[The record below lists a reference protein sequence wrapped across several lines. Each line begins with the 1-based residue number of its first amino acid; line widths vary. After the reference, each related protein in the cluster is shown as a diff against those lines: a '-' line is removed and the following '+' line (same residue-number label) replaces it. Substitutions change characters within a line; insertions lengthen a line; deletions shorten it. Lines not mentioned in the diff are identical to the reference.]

1 MAAEAVLTFAAEGIL
16 KRVLSLAEKEL
27 SLAWGFK
34 AELRKLGESFTTIEL
49 LLNDAA
55 HKPQAPAIE
64 KWVKEL
70 KGVAED
76 AEDVLDEFKYEVDRR
91 KVEIQNHM
99 KRKVLNFFSLSNP
112 LAFRLQMAHK
122 IQKINASL
130 VDLERKASPL
140 GLVSRNTDATSQGIR
155 WDRQTNAFFGKDEI
169 PVGRKADVSKIVTT
183 LTDSKYNQEN
193 LAVMAIVGM
202 GGLGKTTL
210 AKSVYNED
218 SIHKFFEKKIW
229 ICVSD
234 AFDVNFILHQ
244 MSEQLNREKAPSKDN
259 QHTLL
264 LSLDE
269 ELKDK
274 KYLLVL
280 NDVWNE
286 DSKLWES
293 FMECLSKLSSAKG
306 SKIIVTTRKDKVASI
321 SEKLLLRHELGK
333 LSVDECWSIMKNRA
347 FTNNSDPEFDIIGRE
362 IAENC
367 GGVPLMAKVLGGM
380 LRTKKSIEE
389 WSLFKNSRIWN
400 NLPKGEDGIMPVLRL
415 SFDNLE
421 SPSLKQCF
429 AYCSMFEKDFE
440 IERDNLIQLWMA
452 QGLLRASHDESK
464 DMEDTGNEYFDI
476 LLQSSLFQDATMGD
490 NGIVT
495 ECKMH
500 DLVHDL
506 AELVSKS
513 ESLMGDL
520 CGRDNTLEFR
530 HVARVSTSTLE
541 NIATRSARKLRSLFS
556 DNGEVP
562 ANILPRFKALR
573 VLNLSDP
580 NIEEFPVSVGRL
592 KHLRYLDISWT
603 RFKALPKSIGKLY
616 NLQTLRAVN
625 CALEEFPKELQ
636 NLINLRHIYFDEDIK
651 FPQGIGQLTCLRTL
665 PYFSVGNEIGRRIEE
680 LAGLKQLKGEL
691 IVCNLEHVKNGEEAK
706 KAKLEDKTKVHHL
719 SFNWT
724 ADRSTT
730 DNNVEEDVLEGLRP
744 HLELESLS
752 IENFMGDKF
761 PTWMMS
767 GLLNN
772 LKKINLSECNKC
784 EVVPPLGHLPNL
796 TELIIRG
803 MANLKCVGAEF
814 YGYDLVHNAATTSE
828 EITTLFPALKGLY
841 ISECADLNE
850 WMQAS
855 TTSRKKVVVF
865 PCLEMLTIENC
876 CKLRNAPSHFPF
888 LQKLEMSSCDSRTPI
903 EEMSNGL
910 TTLTSL
916 EISGIKE
923 LTCLPPGILKKNN
936 NLHSLFITNCDDL
949 TCITPDVVG
958 SCGSLKGLVI
968 SNYKNLRHLAY
979 GLDTLP
985 LLEELY
991 IEGCPSLELIQIE
1004 KGMASLQKLEI
1015 EDCGRLSRLPSGLK
1029 NCTSLQEL
1037 SIQECDG
1044 LSGPLSLWASLVEVS
1059 IGNCNNLTSIEIGS
1073 VSLTDSLQKLTIFGC
1088 RELSSIPALPQQC
1101 PSLQKLVIIDCPK
1114 LSWVGVK
1121 SSRAEKEEECISL
1134 QSTSDLRTMTSLRG
1148 LSIYRCE
1155 RLESWV
1161 SSLQFPLSLENL
1173 SIDGMPNLHILPSLD
1188 HLHSLRTL
1196 SIYNCERLE
1205 SWVSS
1210 LQFPLSLETLSID
1223 NMPNLHILPS
1233 LDHLHSL
1240 RTLWIV
1246 NWRNLK
1252 YLPTGLQ
1259 WPTGLERLTIGGF
1272 WEELDSFPDF
1282 EVGSLM
1288 HLTWLKLY
1296 GWPKLKSLPQQIQH
1310 LTSLTELWI
1319 YQIEGVETLP
1329 EWLGS
1334 LTSLTLL
1341 VIRDCK
1347 NLKNLP
1353 SVQAMQRLTKLQTLR
1368 ILGCHPLLEE
1378 RCRRD
1383 SGTDWPKIS
1392 HIPDIYSKF

>member
-1 MAAEAVLTFAAEGIL
+1 MAAEAVLTFAAKGIL
-16 KRVLSLAEKEL
+16 EKVLSLAEKQFC
-27 SLAWGFK
+27 LAWGFK
-34 AELRKLGESFTTIEL
+34 AELRKLRESFTTIEL
-49 LLNDAA
+49 LLNDVA

-64 KWVKEL
+64 EWVKKL

-99 KRKVLNFFSLSNP
+99 KRKVLNFFSISNP
-112 LAFRLQMAHK
+112 LAFRLQMARK

-130 VDLERKASPL
+130 VDLRSEASTF

-244 MSEQLNREKAPSKDN
+244 MSEQLNRAKAPSKDN

-280 NDVWNE
+280 DDVWNKN
-286 DSKLWES
+286 SKLWES
-293 FMECLSKLSSAKG
+293 FMECLAKLSSTKG
-306 SKIIVTTRKDKVASI
+306 SKIIVTTREDEVASI
-321 SEKLLLRHELGK
+321 SEKLLPRHELGK

-347 FTNNSDPEFDIIGRE
+347 FTNNIDPKFDTIGRE

-367 GGVPLMAKVLGGM
+367 GGVPLVAKVLGGI
-380 LRTKKSIEE
+380 LQTKRSIEE
-389 WSLFKNSRIWN
+389 WSSLKNNKIWN
-400 NLPKGEDGIMPVLRL
+400 NLLKEEDSSIMPVLRL

-421 SPSLKQCF
+421 SSSLKQCF
-429 AYCSMFEKDFE
+429 AYCSIFEKDLE
-440 IERDNLIQLWMA
+440 IQRDNLIQLWMA

-476 LLQSSLFQDATMGD
+476 LLQSSLFQDAMMGD

-495 ECKMH
+495 KCKMH

-520 CGRDNTLEFR
+520 CGRDNTLEIR
-530 HVARVSTSTLE
+530 HVAWVSTSTLE
-541 NIATRSARKLRSLFS
+541 NISARSAWKLRSLFS
-556 DNGEVP
+556 NNSEVP

-573 VLNLSDP
+573 VLNLWNA
-580 NIEEFPVSVGRL
+580 NIEELPVSVGRL
-592 KHLRYLDISWT
+592 KHLRYLDISKT
-603 RFKALPKSIGKLY
+603 RFKALPKSLGKLY

-651 FPQGIGQLTCLRTL
+651 FPQGIGRLTCLRTL
-665 PYFSVGNEIGRRIEE
+665 PYFPVGNEIGRRIEE

-691 IVCNLEHVKNGEEAK
+691 IVCNLKHVKNGEEAK
-706 KAKLEDKTKVHHL
+706 KAKLEDKTKVRHV

-724 ADRSTT
+724 EDRSTT
-730 DNNVEEDVLEGLRP
+730 NNNVEEDVLEGLRP

-772 LKKINLSECNKC
+772 LKKIKLSECNKC
-784 EVVPPLGHLPNL
+784 KVVPPLGHLPNL
-796 TELIIRG
+796 TELIIGG

-814 YGYDLVHNAATTSE
+814 YGYDLIHNVATTSE
-828 EITTLFPALKGLY
+828 EIITLFPALKVLY
-841 ISECADLNE
+841 IFECGDLNE
-850 WMQAS
+850 WKQAP
-855 TTSRKKVVVF
+855 TMSRKKVVVF
-865 PCLEMLTIENC
+865 PCLE
-876 CKLRNAPSHFPF
+876 
-888 LQKLEMSSCDSRTPI
+888 
-903 EEMSNGL
+903 
-910 TTLTSL
+910 
-916 EISGIKE
+916 
-923 LTCLPPGILKKNN
+923 
-936 NLHSLFITNCDDL
+936 
-949 TCITPDVVG
+949 
-958 SCGSLKGLVI
+958 
-968 SNYKNLRHLAY
+968 
-979 GLDTLP
+979 
-985 LLEELY
+985 
-991 IEGCPSLELIQIE
+991 
-1004 KGMASLQKLEI
+1004 KLEI
-1015 EDCGRLSRLPSGLK
+1015 EYCGRLSHLPSGLK
-1029 NCTSLQEL
+1029 KCTSLQKL
-1037 SIQECDG
+1037 RIWECNG
-1044 LSGPLSLWASLVEVS
+1044 LSSPLSLWASLVEVS
-1059 IGNCNNLTSIEIGS
+1059 IENCNNLTSIEIKGS
-1073 VSLTDSLQKLTIFGC
+1073 GSLTDSLQKLTIIGC
-1088 RELSSIPALPQQC
+1088 RDLSSIQC
-1101 PSLQKLVIIDCPK
+1101 PSLQELEIYNCPK
-1114 LSWVGVK
+1114 LSSFGVK

-1134 QSTSDLRTMTSLRG
+1134 QSTSDLRTMTSLR
-1148 LSIYRCE
+1148 LLRIVNCE
-1155 RLESWV
+1155 RLGSWV
-1161 SSLQFPLSLENL
+1161 SSLQFPLSLETL
-1173 SIDGMPNLHILPSLD
+1173 SIGDMPNLHILPSLD

-1196 SIYNCERLE
+1196 
-1205 SWVSS
+1205 V
-1210 LQFPLSLETLSID
+1210 
-1223 NMPNLHILPS
+1223 IL
-1233 LDHLHSL
+1233 
-1240 RTLWIV
+1240 

-1259 WPTGLERLTIGGF
+1259 WPNGLETLTIGGF

-1288 HLTWLKLY
+1288 HLTSLVLY

-1310 LTSLTELWI
+1310 LTSLTYLWI
-1319 YQIEGVETLP
+1319 SSFEGVETLP

-1334 LTSLTLL
+1334 LTSLTHLR
-1341 VIRDCK
+1341 IYYCK
-1347 NLKNLP
+1347 NLKT
-1353 SVQAMQRLTKLQTLR
+1353 MQRLTKIQSLHIIR
-1368 ILGCHPLLEE
+1368 CHPLLEE

-1392 HIPDIYSKF
+1392 HIPDFRIWGGDN

>member
-1 MAAEAVLTFAAEGIL
+1 MAAEAVLTFAAKGIL
-16 KRVLSLAEKEL
+16 EKVLSLAEKQFC
-27 SLAWGFK
+27 LAWGFK
-34 AELRKLGESFTTIEL
+34 AELRKLRESFTTIEL
-49 LLNDAA
+49 LLNDVA

-64 KWVKEL
+64 EWVKKL

-99 KRKVLNFFSLSNP
+99 KRKVLNFFSISNP
-112 LAFRLQMAHK
+112 LAFRLQMARK

-130 VDLERKASPL
+130 VDLRSEASTF

-244 MSEQLNREKAPSKDN
+244 MSEQLNRAKAPSKDN

-280 NDVWNE
+280 DDVWNKN
-286 DSKLWES
+286 SKLWES
-293 FMECLSKLSSAKG
+293 FMECLAKLSSTKG
-306 SKIIVTTRKDKVASI
+306 SKIIVTTREDEVASI
-321 SEKLLLRHELGK
+321 SEKLLPRHELGK

-347 FTNNSDPEFDIIGRE
+347 FTNNIDPKFDTIGRE

-367 GGVPLMAKVLGGM
+367 GGVPLVAKVLGGI
-380 LRTKKSIEE
+380 LQTKRSIEE
-389 WSLFKNSRIWN
+389 WSSLKNNKIWN
-400 NLPKGEDGIMPVLRL
+400 NLLKEEDSSIMPVLRL

-421 SPSLKQCF
+421 SSSLKQCF
-429 AYCSMFEKDFE
+429 AYCSIFEKDLE
-440 IERDNLIQLWMA
+440 IQRDNLIQLWMA

-476 LLQSSLFQDATMGD
+476 LLQSSLFQDAMMGD

-495 ECKMH
+495 KCKMH

-520 CGRDNTLEFR
+520 CGRDNTLEIR
-530 HVARVSTSTLE
+530 HVAWVSTSTLE
-541 NIATRSARKLRSLFS
+541 NISARSAWKLRSLFS
-556 DNGEVP
+556 NNSEVP

-573 VLNLSDP
+573 VLNLWNA
-580 NIEEFPVSVGRL
+580 NIEELPVSVGRL
-592 KHLRYLDISWT
+592 KHLRYLDISKT
-603 RFKALPKSIGKLY
+603 RFKALPKSLGKLY

-651 FPQGIGQLTCLRTL
+651 FPQGIGRLTCLRTL
-665 PYFSVGNEIGRRIEE
+665 PYFPVGNEIGRRIEE

-691 IVCNLEHVKNGEEAK
+691 IVCNLKHVKNGEEAK
-706 KAKLEDKTKVHHL
+706 KAKLEDKTKVRHV

-724 ADRSTT
+724 EDRSTT
-730 DNNVEEDVLEGLRP
+730 NNNVEEDVLEGLRP

-772 LKKINLSECNKC
+772 LKKIKLSECNKC
-784 EVVPPLGHLPNL
+784 KVVPPLGHLPNL
-796 TELIIRG
+796 TELIIGG

-814 YGYDLVHNAATTSE
+814 YGYDLIHNVATTSE
-828 EITTLFPALKGLY
+828 EIITLFPALKVLY
-841 ISECADLNE
+841 IFECGDLNE
-850 WMQAS
+850 WKQAP
-855 TTSRKKVVVF
+855 TMSRKKVVVF
-865 PCLEMLTIENC
+865 PCLEKLTVKNC

-936 NLHSLFITNCDDL
+936 NLHSLVIKNCDDL

-968 SNYKNLRHLAY
+968 SNCKNLRHLAY

-985 LLEELY
+985 LLEELT
-991 IEGCPSLELIQIE
+991 IKGCPSLELIQIE
-1004 KGMASLQKLEI
+1004 QGMAYLQKLEI
-1015 EDCGRLSRLPSGLK
+1015 EYCGRLSHLPSGLK
-1029 NCTSLQEL
+1029 KCTSLQKL
-1037 SIQECDG
+1037 RIWECNG
-1044 LSGPLSLWASLVEVS
+1044 LSSPLSLWASLVEVS
-1059 IGNCNNLTSIEIGS
+1059 IENCNNLTSIEIKGS
-1073 VSLTDSLQKLTIFGC
+1073 GSLTDSLQKLTIIGC
-1088 RELSSIPALPQQC
+1088 RDLSSIQC
-1101 PSLQKLVIIDCPK
+1101 PSLQELEIYNCPK
-1114 LSWVGVK
+1114 LSSFGVK

-1134 QSTSDLRTMTSLRG
+1134 QSTSDLRTMTSLR
-1148 LSIYRCE
+1148 LLRIVNCE
-1155 RLESWV
+1155 RLGSWV
-1161 SSLQFPLSLENL
+1161 SSLQFPLSLETL
-1173 SIDGMPNLHILPSLD
+1173 SIGDMPNLHILPSLD

-1196 SIYNCERLE
+1196 
-1205 SWVSS
+1205 V
-1210 LQFPLSLETLSID
+1210 
-1223 NMPNLHILPS
+1223 IL
-1233 LDHLHSL
+1233 
-1240 RTLWIV
+1240 

-1259 WPTGLERLTIGGF
+1259 WPNGLETLTIGGF

-1288 HLTWLKLY
+1288 HLTSLVLY

-1310 LTSLTELWI
+1310 LTSLTYLWI
-1319 YQIEGVETLP
+1319 SSFEGVETLP

-1334 LTSLTLL
+1334 LTSLTHLR
-1341 VIRDCK
+1341 IYYCK
-1347 NLKNLP
+1347 NLKT
-1353 SVQAMQRLTKLQTLR
+1353 MQRLTKIQSLHIIR
-1368 ILGCHPLLEE
+1368 CHPLLEE

-1392 HIPDIYSKF
+1392 HIPDFRIWGGDN

>member
-1 MAAEAVLTFAAEGIL
+1 MAAEAVLTFAAKGIL
-16 KRVLSLAEKEL
+16 EKVLSLAEEEF

-34 AELRKLGESFTTIEL
+34 AELRKFKESFITIEL
-49 LLNDAA
+49 LLNDVA
-55 HKPQAPAIE
+55 HKPQGTPAIE
-64 KWVKEL
+64 EWVKKL
-70 KGVAED
+70 KDVAHD
-76 AEDVLDEFKYEVDRR
+76 AEDVFDELEYEGYRR
-91 KVEIQNHM
+91 KVEIRNHM
-99 KRKVLNFFSLSNP
+99 KKKVLNFFSISNP
-112 LAFRLQMAHK
+112 LAFRLQMARK

-130 VDLERKASPL
+130 VDLRSEASTF

-193 LAVMAIVGM
+193 LA
-202 GGLGKTTL
+202 
-210 AKSVYNED
+210 SVYNED

-234 AFDVNFILHQ
+234 AF
-244 MSEQLNREKAPSKDN
+244 APSRDN

-280 NDVWNE
+280 DDVWNKN
-286 DSKLWES
+286 SKLWES

-306 SKIIVTTRKDKVASI
+306 SKIIVTTREDEVASI
-321 SEKLLLRHELGK
+321 SEKLLPRHELGK

-347 FTNNSDPEFDIIGRE
+347 FTNNSDPKFDTIGRE

-367 GGVPLMAKVLGGM
+367 GGVPLVAKVLGGI

-429 AYCSMFEKDFE
+429 AYCSMFKKDFE
-440 IERDNLIQLWMA
+440 IERENLIQLWMA
-452 QGLLRASHDESK
+452 QGLLRASHDEGK
-464 DMEDTGNEYFDI
+464 DMEDIGNEYFDI
-476 LLQSSLFQDATMGD
+476 LLQSSLFQDATMSD
-490 NGIVT
+490 NGTVT
-495 ECKMH
+495 KCKMH

-520 CGRDNTLEFR
+520 CGRDNTLEIR

-556 DNGEVP
+556 DNDEVP

-573 VLNLSDP
+573 VLNLWNA
-580 NIEEFPVSVGRL
+580 NIEELPVSVGKL
-592 KHLRYLDISWT
+592 KHLRYLDISLT
-603 RFKALPKSIGKLY
+603 RFTALPKSIGKLY

-636 NLINLRHIYFDEDIK
+636 NLINLRHIYFDKFIE
-651 FPQGIGQLTCLRTL
+651 FPQGIGRLTFLRTL

-706 KAKLEDKTKVHHL
+706 KAKLEDKTKVRHF

-724 ADRSTT
+724 EDRSTT

-772 LKKINLSECNKC
+772 LKKIKLSECNKC

-814 YGYDLVHNAATTSE
+814 YGYDLVHNVATTSE
-828 EITTLFPALKGLY
+828 EIITLFPALKVLC
-841 ISECADLNE
+841 ISKCGDLNE
-850 WMQAS
+850 WKQAP
-855 TTSRKKVVVF
+855 TMSRKKVVVF
-865 PCLEMLTIENC
+865 PCLE
-876 CKLRNAPSHFPF
+876 
-888 LQKLEMSSCDSRTPI
+888 KLEIKDCGRLSHLP
-903 EEMSNGL
+903 
-910 TTLTSL
+910 
-916 EISGIKE
+916 SG
-923 LTCLPPGILKKNN
+923 LKKC
-936 NLHSLFITNCDDL
+936 T
-949 TCITPDVVG
+949 
-958 SCGSLKGLVI
+958 
-968 SNYKNLRHLAY
+968 
-979 GLDTLP
+979 
-985 LLEELY
+985 
-991 IEGCPSLELIQIE
+991 
-1004 KGMASLQKLEI
+1004 SLQKLEI
-1015 EDCGRLSRLPSGLK
+1015 W
-1029 NCTSLQEL
+1029 
-1037 SIQECDG
+1037 ECDG
-1044 LSGPLSLWASLVEVS
+1044 LSGPLRDMPNLHILPSLDHLHSLHTLW
-1059 IGNCNNLTSIEIGS
+1059 IGNCEG
-1073 VSLTDSLQKLTIFGC
+1073 
-1088 RELSSIPALPQQC
+1088 
-1101 PSLQKLVIIDCPK
+1101 
-1114 LSWVGVK
+1114 
-1121 SSRAEKEEECISL
+1121 
-1134 QSTSDLRTMTSLRG
+1134 
-1148 LSIYRCE
+1148 
-1155 RLESWV
+1155 LESWV

-1173 SIDGMPNLHILPSLD
+1173 DIHDMPNLHILPSLD

-1196 SIYNCERLE
+1196 SI
-1205 SWVSS
+1205 
-1210 LQFPLSLETLSID
+1210 
-1223 NMPNLHILPS
+1223 
-1233 LDHLHSL
+1233 
-1240 RTLWIV
+1240 V

-1259 WPTGLERLTIGGF
+1259 WPTGLKFLSIGGF

-1288 HLTWLKLY
+1288 HLTSLELY

-1310 LTSLTELWI
+1310 LTSLTDLRI
-1319 YQIEGVETLP
+1319 YRIEGVETLP

-1334 LTSLTLL
+1334 LTSLTQLY
-1341 VIRDCK
+1341 IEDCK
-1347 NLKNLP
+1347 NLMNLP
-1353 SVQAMQRLTKLQTLR
+1353 SVQAMQRLTKLQFVGIYR
-1368 ILGCHPLLEE
+1368 CHPLLEE

-1392 HIPDIYSKF
+1392 HIQGIYSKF

>member
-16 KRVLSLAEKEL
+16 EKVLSLAKKEF

-34 AELRKLGESFTTIEL
+34 AELRKLGDSFTSIEL

-64 KWVKEL
+64 DWVKKL

-99 KRKVLNFFSLSNP
+99 KRKVLNFFSVSNP

-183 LTDSKYNQEN
+183 LTDSKYNEEN

-244 MSEQLNREKAPSKDN
+244 MSEQLNRGKAPSKDN

-280 NDVWNE
+280 DDVWNE

-321 SEKLLLRHELGK
+321 SEKLLPRHELGK

-347 FTNNSDPEFDIIGRE
+347 FTNNSDPEFDTIGRE

-367 GGVPLMAKVLGGM
+367 GGVPLVAKVLGGI

-562 ANILPRFKALR
+562 ANIFPRFKALR
-573 VLNLSDP
+573 VLNLSDA

-772 LKKINLSECNKC
+772 LKKIKLSECNKC

-814 YGYDLVHNAATTSE
+814 YGYDLVHNVATTSE
-828 EITTLFPALKGLY
+828 EIITLFPALKVLY
-841 ISECADLNE
+841 ISKCGDLNE
-850 WMQAS
+850 WKQAP
-855 TTSRKKVVVF
+855 TMSRKKVVVF
-865 PCLEMLTIENC
+865 PCLE
-876 CKLRNAPSHFPF
+876 KLR
-888 LQKLEMSSCDSRTPI
+888 I
-903 EEMSNGL
+903 W
-910 TTLTSL
+910 
-916 EISGIKE
+916 
-923 LTCLPPGILKKNN
+923 
-936 NLHSLFITNCDDL
+936 
-949 TCITPDVVG
+949 
-958 SCGSLKGLVI
+958 
-968 SNYKNLRHLAY
+968 
-979 GLDTLP
+979 
-985 LLEELY
+985 
-991 IEGCPSLELIQIE
+991 
-1004 KGMASLQKLEI
+1004 
-1015 EDCGRLSRLPSGLK
+1015 
-1029 NCTSLQEL
+1029 
-1037 SIQECDG
+1037 ECDG

-1059 IGNCNNLTSIEIGS
+1059 IENCNGLSGPLSVGTSLVELRIRKCNNLTSIEMKGN
-1073 VSLTDSLQKLTIFGC
+1073 VSLTASLQKLTIRDC
-1088 RELSSIPALPQQC
+1088 SELASLPALPQLC
-1101 PSLQKLVIIDCPK
+1101 PSLQELEIGGCPK
-1114 LSWVGVK
+1114 LSSFGVK

-1134 QSTSDLRTMTSLRG
+1134 QSTSDLRTMTSLR
-1148 LSIYRCE
+1148 R
-1155 RLESWV
+1155 
-1161 SSLQFPLSLENL
+1161 
-1173 SIDGMPNLHILPSLD
+1173 LHISL
-1188 HLHSLRTL
+1188 
-1196 SIYNCERLE
+1196 CERLE

-1210 LQFPLSLETLSID
+1210 LQFPLSLETLEIHD
-1223 NMPNLHILPS
+1223 MPNLHILPS

-1240 RTLWIV
+1240 RTLLIGNCERFESWVSSLQFPLSLETLSIHDMPNLHILPSLDHLHSLRSLWIV

-1259 WPTGLERLTIGGF
+1259 WPTGLETLTIGGF
-1272 WEELDSFPDF
+1272 WEKLDSFPDF

-1288 HLTWLKLY
+1288 HLTSLYLK

-1310 LTSLTELWI
+1310 LTSLTILFI
-1319 YQIEGVETLP
+1319 SSFEGVETLP

-1334 LTSLTLL
+1334 LTSLTQLYFQ
-1341 VIRDCK
+1341 DCK
-1347 NLKNLP
+1347 NLMNLP
-1353 SVQAMQRLTKLQTLR
+1353 SVQAMQRLTKLQTLW
-1368 ILGCHPLLEE
+1368 INKCHPLLEE

-1392 HIPDIYSKF
+1392 HIPNITIF